1 MKRREKQNQLEERRD
16 HSSLDQGLPAYMPA
30 YMLNTWP
37 GLENMVVF
45 LWADIPQ
52 IFTALFLEKFIASDR
67 WLAKEIINQVV
78 S

>member
-16 HSSLDQGLPAYMPA
+16 HSSLDQGLPA

-52 IFTALFLEKFIASDR
+52 IFTALFLEKFIVSDR